1 MNRSWRGGAG
11 HTRMA
16 LSAVL
21 LLGTAC
27 TGDAP
32 AKGADESA
40 AGPTR
45 QAPADSRKRAA
56 VDTIRARLAAGVRSE
71 IQPRAGT
78 GSQVVVLV
86 IRERDVF
93 TCEDLGRQS
102 RELRNWAAELGLPF
116 LVWAEADPDTRM
128 PVFLRREHIP
138 AAVVFLTRSAFAV
151 ETGSPI
157 RSPAA
162 TLVNP
167 ATGEIRGFA
176 HPERVANVRQRSFAQ
191 ELGEIYRS

>member
-1 MNRSWRGGAG
+1 MKGFWRRGVR
-11 HTRMA
+11 TRMA
-16 LSAVL
+16 LSTVVL
-21 LLGTAC
+21 AAAC

-32 AKGADESA
+32 VKGAGESA
-40 AGPTR
+40 AVRT
-45 QAPADSRKRAA
+45 QQTPAESRKPAA
-56 VDTIRARLAAGVRSE
+56 VDTIQARLAAAVRSE

-78 GSQVVVLV
+78 GSQVVVLL
-86 IRERDVF
+86 IREGDVF

-116 LVWAEADPDTRM
+116 MVWAEADPDTRM

-138 AAVVFLTRSAFAV
+138 EAAVFLTRATFTV

-162 TLVNP
+162 MLVNP

>member
-1 MNRSWRGGAG
+1 MNRSRWRGAG
-11 HTRMA
+11 HARMMV
-16 LSAVL
+16 SAVL
-21 LLGTAC
+21 LLAAAC
-27 TGDAP
+27 TADAP

-40 AGPTR
+40 AGP
-45 QAPADSRKRAA
+45 AESRKPAA
-56 VDTIRARLAAGVRSE
+56 VDTLQARLATAVRSE

-78 GSQVVVLV
+78 ASQVVLLL

-138 AAVVFLTRSAFAV
+138 EAAVFLTRSAFAV

-162 TLVNP
+162 MLVNL

-176 HPERVANVRQRSFAQ
+176 HPERVPNVRQRSFAQ